1 MARIISPHGN
11 QLTILPIGEYD
22 IIYDRHNINNPTGVG
37 MDVVIRP
44 PPGAGNID
52 YIIAAHI
59 ELPDG
64 SIYLLPYRYSNLG
77 GGVFVEL
84 YEEIAT
90 GVHINMDSYGGESL
104 QAGMYVCRIIYSYL
118 PYP

>member
-1 MARIISPHGN
+1 MARIISPASN
-11 QLTILPIGEYD
+11 RLTIIPIGEYD
-22 IIYDRHNINNPTGVG
+22 IIYDKFNINNPLGTTL
-37 MDVVIRP
+37 DVVINP
-44 PPGAGNID
+44 PTAPGTYYYVMSAMV
-52 YIIAAHI
+52 

-64 SIYLLPYRYSNLG
+64 TIYLLPYRYNNLG

-90 GVHINMDSYGGESL
+90 GTHIYMDSYGGEVL
-104 QAGMYVCRIIYSYL
+104 QAGMYVCRLIAAYL